1 MEGGDPAGSLAE
13 ALTER
18 RAFSS
23 STSESLLKRLDK
35 YLIGSYL
42 KTFAFTVLI
51 FSVVSVVV
59 HFSEQVQRFVDN
71 HVTWGEGLVY
81 FAWYIPYI
89 NSLLFPLYALVSVIF
104 FTSRLAGNSEI
115 LSMLNAGMSLTRIA
129 RPYMIA
135 AFVIAGLSL
144 ALNHIIVP
152 YGNQHRL
159 GFERERLGREK
170 DEGRSSEVHMFI
182 DPTTKIYV
190 RHFSKSDSVARD
202 LRLETYD
209 GPRLTRMLSAQRA
222 EWVARDSSWRL
233 YEYAYRTFGELTET
247 FREVR
252 NQPLDTVLALTPAD
266 FVQYK
271 YEKDLLLTP
280 GLTDYIEKVRARGI
294 GNSQSF
300 EIERQKRSSEPASIL
315 ILTLIGLAIAGRKVR
330 GGMGI
335 NLVSGVV
342 IGLVFVFMSKF
353 SHTLANSSEI
363 PAWIGVWTP
372 NLIFAAVAA
381 WLLAKAQR

>member
-1 MEGGDPAGSLAE
+1 M
-13 ALTER
+13 
-18 RAFSS
+18 
-23 STSESLLKRLDK
+23 LKRLDT
-35 YLIGSYL
+35 YLIGTYL

-51 FSVVSVVV
+51 FSLLACVV
-59 HFSEQVQRFVDN
+59 HFSEQVQRFMDN
-71 HVTWGEGLVY
+71 DVSWGEGLVY

-89 NSLLFPLYALVSVIF
+89 NSLLFPLYALVAVIF

-129 RPYMIA
+129 RPYLIA
-135 AFVIAGLSL
+135 ATLIAGFSL

-159 GFERERLGREK
+159 GFERDRLGREK
-170 DEGRSSEVHMFI
+170 DLGRSSEVHMFI
-182 DPTTKIYV
+182 NPTNKVYV
-190 RHFSKSDSVARD
+190 RHFSKGDSVARD

-209 GPRLTRMLSAQRA
+209 GPRLTRMLSAKRA
-222 EWVARDSSWRL
+222 EWIGEDSTWRL
-233 YEYAYRTFGELTET
+233 YEYTDRTFGERGET
-247 FREVR
+247 FEEVR
-252 NQPLDTVLALTPAD
+252 DQPLDTALALMPAD

-280 GLTDYIEKVRARGI
+280 GLTGYIEKVRARGI
-294 GNSQSF
+294 GNSQAF

-315 ILTLIGLAIAGRKVR
+315 ILTLIGLALAGRKVR
-330 GGMGI
+330 GGMGV

-342 IGLVFVFMSKF
+342 IGLVFVFMSRF

-372 NLIFAAVAA
+372 NIIFAGVAA
-381 WLLAKAQR
+381 LLLAKAQR